1 MLRLLIII
9 LLTFST
15 NSYSSDEYFL
25 TLRNNEVNLRLG
37 PSFEYPIKIIY
48 QKKYLPVLIQDKL
61 DNFRKVRDHDNNT
74 GWIHLSQLSK
84 KKAAITVIDETIL
97 FNRPTIYSKPQA
109 KILKE
114 VCIISKCKEEWCKI
128 KTGSYK
134 GWIKKALWEDWESN
148 YFDNFDAQNLTSKKV
163 PNCVG

>member
-1 MLRLLIII
+1 MSINVEIVIII

-61 DNFRKVRDHDNNT
+61 DNFRKFETTTITRVGYIFLNYPKKR
-74 GWIHLSQLSK
+74 LQL
-84 KKAAITVIDETIL
+84 L
-97 FNRPTIYSKPQA
+97 LMMR
-109 KILKE
+109 
-114 VCIISKCKEEWCKI
+114 
-128 KTGSYK
+128 
-134 GWIKKALWEDWESN
+134 
-148 YFDNFDAQNLTSKKV
+148 
-163 PNCVG
+163 

>member
-1 MLRLLIII
+1 MLRLLIIV

-61 DNFRKVRDHDNNT
+61 DNFRKVPS
-74 GWIHLSQLSK
+74 I
-84 KKAAITVIDETIL
+84 
-97 FNRPTIYSKPQA
+97 
-109 KILKE
+109 
-114 VCIISKCKEEWCKI
+114 
-128 KTGSYK
+128 
-134 GWIKKALWEDWESN
+134 
-148 YFDNFDAQNLTSKKV
+148 
-163 PNCVG
+163 

>member
-61 DNFRKVRDHDNNT
+61 DNFRKIRDHDNNT

-84 KKAAITVIDETIL
+84 KAAITVNDEVIL
-97 FNRPTIYSKPQA
+97 FNDQLFIQS
-109 KILKE
+109 LKL
-114 VCIISKCKEEWCKI
+114 K
-128 KTGSYK
+128 
-134 GWIKKALWEDWESN
+134 
-148 YFDNFDAQNLTSKKV
+148 F
-163 PNCVG
+163 

>member
-61 DNFRKVRDHDNNT
+61 DNFRKIRDHDNNT

-84 KKAAITVIDETIL
+84 KRLQLLLMMRQYYLTDQL
-97 FNRPTIYSKPQA
+97 FIQS
-109 KILKE
+109 LKL
-114 VCIISKCKEEWCKI
+114 K
-128 KTGSYK
+128 
-134 GWIKKALWEDWESN
+134 
-148 YFDNFDAQNLTSKKV
+148 F
-163 PNCVG
+163 